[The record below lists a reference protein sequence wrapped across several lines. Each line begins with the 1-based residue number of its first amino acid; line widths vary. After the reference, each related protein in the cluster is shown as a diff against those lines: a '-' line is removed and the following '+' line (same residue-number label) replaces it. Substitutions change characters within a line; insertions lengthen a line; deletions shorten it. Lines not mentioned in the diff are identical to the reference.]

1 LGRSISGVVAVVI
14 ALLVWAPWND
24 KPDTNGEPKASNQV
38 EISKNN
44 GQVVVGGGD
53 INNFGPTAN
62 NDPRA
67 QIVQLTG
74 SWSEQGFVNA
84 IVDRDTSI
92 VDLYLKSGMK
102 ATTLQNGASAI
113 LYGFQGVPRN
123 GDPVELVKTFQ
134 AAGFK
139 VDDELQDNSL
149 MDKLSVQGPRSW
161 LPIPFN
167 SPLAPK
173 GYVGWVRRQIC
184 RVVVV
189 LDCSTVD
196 LGWDRRGQPGD
207 EVPDRPRCGLQ
218 GSAGLPRPTENGRHT
233 AIPADEELRQV
244 ISLVRSSPVR
254 VAMAALIAPPLRR
267 TWMSLP
273 IRAAACR
280 YRRTHL
286 FDALLVGAGR
296 TLTTLPHWSTWGRR
310 PSHRPRRRHDRR
322 DNINDREL
330 RLQR

>member
-1 LGRSISGVVAVVI
+1 MSDDTESADTPVQGPAEDAATGTRRERAVLLATWVGSISGVVAVVI

-24 KPDTNGEPKASNQV
+24 KPDTNGEPKTSNQV
-38 EISKNN
+38 EISKNS

-113 LYGFQGVPRN
+113 LYGFQGVPQN

-161 LPIPFN
+161 LPMPFN

-173 GYVGWVRRQIC
+173 GYAGGYGGRFVGSLLFWIVQRSTWVGTDEDNRVMKYLIDQGADC
-184 RVVVV
+184 RVPLAF
-189 LDCSTVD
+189 LDQQKMVD
-196 LGWDRRGQPGD
+196 
-207 EVPDRPRCGLQ
+207 
-218 GSAGLPRPTENGRHT
+218 
-233 AIPADEELRQV
+233 IPQ
-244 ISLVRSSPVR
+244 
-254 VAMAALIAPPLRR
+254 
-267 TWMSLP
+267 
-273 IRAAACR
+273 
-280 YRRTHL
+280 YRL
-286 FDALLVGAGR
+286 MKSCAK
-296 TLTTLPHWSTWGRR
+296 
-310 PSHRPRRRHDRR
+310 
-322 DNINDREL
+322 
-330 RLQR
+330 

>member
-1 LGRSISGVVAVVI
+1 MKPGPAEEAATGTRRERAVLLATWVGSISGVVAVVI

-24 KPDTNGEPKASNQV
+24 KPDTNGEPKTSNQV

-113 LYGFQGVPRN
+113 LYGFQGVPQN

-161 LPIPFN
+161 LPMPFN

-173 GYVGWVRRQIC
+173 GYAGGYGGRFVGSLLFWIVQRSTWVGTDEDNRVMKYLIDQGADC
-184 RVVVV
+184 RVPLAF
-189 LDCSTVD
+189 LDQQKMVD
-196 LGWDRRGQPGD
+196 
-207 EVPDRPRCGLQ
+207 
-218 GSAGLPRPTENGRHT
+218 
-233 AIPADEELRQV
+233 IPQ
-244 ISLVRSSPVR
+244 
-254 VAMAALIAPPLRR
+254 
-267 TWMSLP
+267 
-273 IRAAACR
+273 
-280 YRRTHL
+280 YRL
-286 FDALLVGAGR
+286 MKSCAK
-296 TLTTLPHWSTWGRR
+296 
-310 PSHRPRRRHDRR
+310 
-322 DNINDREL
+322 
-330 RLQR
+330 